1 MSLSASNIISPNLIA
16 LENTV
21 SNQSSQIQ
29 KLIDVFQDKNN
40 REYDYVTKQD
50 VSVSFIGDRYCFLV
64 QKPEN
69 DVFMY
74 QTWKKNNS
82 EMNKKRK
89 FLSKTLKYW
98 INWFNTKTNY
108 TPTTLIEINNNFYP
122 SVLVEAK
129 IENDNCFLYFDS
141 SQIKENQMQIAL
153 GTYES
158 VRFDIDYTT
167 ILPAIQNLVSTP
179 TNGGTILSFDTLN
192 LSNLIPNALGNLF
205 QIDYSVG
212 SSLNYMTEIEYS
224 YANPLAN
231 NPSRSSIFFQLPP
244 GISTVYMYYIVR
256 YSDINY
262 QSYVLQS
269 ELTNN
274 ISVTS
279 ISPPSPP
286 VNLTGI
292 VNYNTNSI
300 SLNWNSPLSDNFS
313 PITSYTVY
321 SNNTSYNTPNSYITI
336 NNIVNYNFYSF
347 NVLAIN
353 AAGPGQS
360 SYIYYKPYVSSG
372 TYSYTDMEN
381 NGDTFI
387 VKISYNGG
395 STMNMDISINNSGG
409 SLNLFSG
416 SNEYDI
422 NSRKITF
429 TPQDSIYTYG
439 YATFNNDFTKLT
451 GNATQI
457 PPKGPLDSSGS
468 PTGSN
473 ANFEGAGVIIHNN
486 DFLVQQHDYFQVK

>member
-1 MSLSASNIISPNLIA
+1 MSLSASNIISSNLIA

-29 KLIDVFQDKNN
+29 KLIDVFQDKND

-50 VSVSFIGDRYCFLV
+50 VSVSFIGGRYCFLV

-89 FLSKTLKYW
+89 FLSKSLKYW

-129 IENDNCFLYFDS
+129 IENDNCFFYFDS
-141 SQIKENQMQIAL
+141 SQIKENQIQIAL

-158 VRFDIDYTT
+158 VRFDIDSTT
-167 ILPAIQNLVSTP
+167 TTGLPVIQNLVSTP
-179 TNGGTILSFDTLN
+179 TNGGIILSFDIPNILN
-192 LSNLIPNALGNLF
+192 LLPGADVNSIN
-205 QIDYSVG
+205 YSVG
-212 SSLNYMTEIEYS
+212 SSYYRTEIGYT
-224 YANPLAN
+224 YANALAN
-231 NPSRSSIFFQLPP
+231 NPSRASIFLQLPP
-244 GISTVYMYYIVR
+244 GISTVYMYYLILYNGNVVE
-256 YSDINY
+256 S
-262 QSYVLQS
+262 V
-269 ELTNN
+269 LTNN

-292 VNYNTNSI
+292 INYNNNSI

-372 TYSYTDMEN
+372 TYSYTDNGEY

-395 STMNMDISINNSGG
+395 STMNMDISINNSGV

-429 TPQDSIYTYG
+429 TLQGSIYTYG

-451 GNATQI
+451 WNATQI
-457 PPKGPLDSSGS
+457 GPTGPLDSSGS

-473 ANFEGAGVIIHNN
+473 SIFEGTDVVIAGL
-486 DFLVQQHDYFQVK
+486 FSS